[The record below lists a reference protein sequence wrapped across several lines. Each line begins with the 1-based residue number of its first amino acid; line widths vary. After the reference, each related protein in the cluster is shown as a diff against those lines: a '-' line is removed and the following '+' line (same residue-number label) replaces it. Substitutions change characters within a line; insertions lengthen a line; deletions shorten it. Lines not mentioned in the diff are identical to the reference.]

1 MAFPDLGEPLT
12 GSYTI
17 PDGTAR
23 LFTNGVTIQHGGGEV
38 IVAFR
43 LPTLGRPS
51 IVSLDPPTPLF
62 EPNAISFN
70 AAGHDP
76 RAVARLIADALA
88 GRLVLAAT
96 GQAGQQIPL
105 TLTDRVSV
113 DGPLHQVEVA
123 LPALAERQLYDV
135 ALLTE
140 SGQWRT
146 VAPHAVYFR
155 SAWRDFGF
163 VHVTDIH
170 VSKRIDRFRG
180 LLLAAERPEAA
191 QRVHNWNDRFRGFI
205 RFANYLHSIGKLD
218 VILSTGDQYDYMFE
232 DGEDQ
237 ALGGNAAFFRL
248 LVLGYAPGPDFLDV
262 EELRVPIFLTTGNH
276 DYRKHAYKLIFDIYV
291 GSDVIGDDVA
301 TIKNYGAFN
310 LHEDEAR
317 SLERRLSARPD
328 LPEFPFNDNL
338 SPSQASR
345 MVEVDEALRTH
356 HQHLADKTSYVVA
369 LGPHRVA
376 MIDSGPDTGV
386 LSSVMDGLRQ
396 LIGLTSEDEDTF
408 AAGSPNCKGVSPDDL
423 EMVKDALA
431 NAPDHGLFIV
441 GIHAPLLSPINNEFG
456 YFLRETQRPQQMAQV
471 KLFLWRH
478 AMPFPLTEPIESEHP
493 KWFSAADEHEPVAF
507 VVRGDRNDLLDF
519 GVSRGRADQLI
530 EALAGSGGRR
540 ADLALSGH
548 GHYHNEFS
556 VRRLPSGEL
565 GFFMDHYTESVTN
578 YYPSRFCNKFR
589 GEFPLEFSE
598 TSVEVVPDGAADASP
613 SPIAE
618 RRWKYDLR
626 VPPYADPLNASPD
639 PRSWWA
645 AHRPLLMQTP
655 ALGPRKTFDFLSG
668 FRLFLVGNNTIVKSH
683 YISIARLEAH
693 GFRLPLEEAI
703 APEPTGPGEPPWL
716 SVSEGATR
724 PGARVSPVDTGNGIT
739 LVVVEPSGGVYA
751 SHGSNRGGWGPWQG
765 VSEGST
771 GPGGQITA
779 VRVGDKVALFAA
791 DIAGGVYTC
800 LGDYHRG
807 WGPWRNVSEGSTVPG
822 GYIAAV
828 PFRGRVHIFLAD
840 PAGGIYVNAGTYD
853 TGWGPW
859 RNVSEGASTPGAPL
873 AAIADGNRITVV
885 LADPG
890 GGVFASAGSYEDGWG
905 PWRPVSEGAT
915 TPRGHVTGIHDGS
928 RIRLY
933 VADIGGGVYVA
944 AGHYQSGWS
953 AWTSVSEG
961 ATLPGA
967 PVSATVRNDRVHVFL
982 ADRGGGVYTSVSRTT
997 GPAGMWQNVSEGATT
1012 PGGFVT
1018 AVTTNDGVTAFVAD
1032 PGGGIFARL
1041 IS

>member
-1 MAFPDLGEPLT
+1 M
-12 GSYTI
+12 
-17 PDGTAR
+17 
-23 LFTNGVTIQHGGGEV
+23 
-38 IVAFR
+38 
-43 LPTLGRPS
+43 PS
-51 IVSLDPPTPLF
+51 
-62 EPNAISFN
+62 
-70 AAGHDP
+70 
-76 RAVARLIADALA
+76 
-88 GRLVLAAT
+88 
-96 GQAGQQIPL
+96 
-105 TLTDRVSV
+105 
-113 DGPLHQVEVA
+113 
-123 LPALAERQLYDV
+123 
-135 ALLTE
+135 
-140 SGQWRT
+140 
-146 VAPHAVYFR
+146 
-155 SAWRDFGF
+155 
-163 VHVTDIH
+163 
-170 VSKRIDRFRG
+170 
-180 LLLAAERPEAA
+180 
-191 QRVHNWNDRFRGFI
+191 
-205 RFANYLHSIGKLD
+205 
-218 VILSTGDQYDYMFE
+218 
-232 DGEDQ
+232 
-237 ALGGNAAFFRL
+237 
-248 LVLGYAPGPDFLDV
+248 
-262 EELRVPIFLTTGNH
+262 
-276 DYRKHAYKLIFDIYV
+276 
-291 GSDVIGDDVA
+291 
-301 TIKNYGAFN
+301 
-310 LHEDEAR
+310 
-317 SLERRLSARPD
+317 
-328 LPEFPFNDNL
+328 
-338 SPSQASR
+338 
-345 MVEVDEALRTH
+345 
-356 HQHLADKTSYVVA
+356 
-369 LGPHRVA
+369 
-376 MIDSGPDTGV
+376 
-386 LSSVMDGLRQ
+386 
-396 LIGLTSEDEDTF
+396 
-408 AAGSPNCKGVSPDDL
+408 
-423 EMVKDALA
+423 
-431 NAPDHGLFIV
+431 
-441 GIHAPLLSPINNEFG
+441 
-456 YFLRETQRPQQMAQV
+456 
-471 KLFLWRH
+471 
-478 AMPFPLTEPIESEHP
+478 PLTEPIESEHP

-530 EALAGSGGRR
+530 EALARSGGRP

-668 FRLFLVGNNTIVKSH
+668 FRLFLVGYNTIVKSH

-739 LVVVEPSGGVYA
+739 LVVVDPSGGVFA
-751 SHGSNRGGWGPWQG
+751 SHGSNRGGWGPWQS

-791 DIAGGVYTC
+791 DIVGGVYTC

-807 WGPWRNVSEGSTVPG
+807 WGSWRNVSEGSTVPG

-933 VADIGGGVYVA
+933 VADVVGGVYVA

-961 ATLPGA
+961 ATLAGA

-982 ADRGGGVYTSVSRTT
+982 ADRVGGVYTSVSRTT

-1018 AVTTNDGVTAFVAD
+1018 AVATNDGVTAFVAD
-1032 PGGGIFARL
+1032 RGGGIFARL

>member
-1 MAFPDLGEPLT
+1 
-12 GSYTI
+12 
-17 PDGTAR
+17 
-23 LFTNGVTIQHGGGEV
+23 
-38 IVAFR
+38 
-43 LPTLGRPS
+43 
-51 IVSLDPPTPLF
+51 
-62 EPNAISFN
+62 
-70 AAGHDP
+70 
-76 RAVARLIADALA
+76 
-88 GRLVLAAT
+88 
-96 GQAGQQIPL
+96 
-105 TLTDRVSV
+105 
-113 DGPLHQVEVA
+113 
-123 LPALAERQLYDV
+123 
-135 ALLTE
+135 
-140 SGQWRT
+140 
-146 VAPHAVYFR
+146 
-155 SAWRDFGF
+155 
-163 VHVTDIH
+163 
-170 VSKRIDRFRG
+170 
-180 LLLAAERPEAA
+180 
-191 QRVHNWNDRFRGFI
+191 
-205 RFANYLHSIGKLD
+205 
-218 VILSTGDQYDYMFE
+218 
-232 DGEDQ
+232 
-237 ALGGNAAFFRL
+237 
-248 LVLGYAPGPDFLDV
+248 
-262 EELRVPIFLTTGNH
+262 
-276 DYRKHAYKLIFDIYV
+276 LIFDIYV

-423 EMVKDALA
+423 AMVKDALA

-693 GFRLPLEEAI
+693 GFASPSRRPSRRSRRDQGSRRGSPCPRAPRARVRVSHRSTPATESPSSLPTRAGAFTHAMAAI
-703 APEPTGPGEPPWL
+703 HSA
-716 SVSEGATR
+716 
-724 PGARVSPVDTGNGIT
+724 GARGKACPRAARSRWPV
-739 LVVVEPSGGVYA
+739 
-751 SHGSNRGGWGPWQG
+751 
-765 VSEGST
+765 
-771 GPGGQITA
+771 TA
-779 VRVGDKVALFAA
+779 VRVGDKVALFVA

-807 WGPWRNVSEGSTVPG
+807 WGPWRNVSEGSTIPG

-828 PFRGRVHIFLAD
+828 LFRGRLHIFLAD
-840 PAGGIYVNAGTYD
+840 RAGGIYANAGTYD
-853 TGWGPW
+853 GGWGPGGTCLKA
-859 RNVSEGASTPGAPL
+859 RRHRERRSRQSRTATGSRSSSPTPAVACLRAP
-873 AAIADGNRITVV
+873 DRTRT
-885 LADPG
+885 G
-890 GGVFASAGSYEDGWG
+890 GG
-905 PWRPVSEGAT
+905 
-915 TPRGHVTGIHDGS
+915 
-928 RIRLY
+928 
-933 VADIGGGVYVA
+933 
-944 AGHYQSGWS
+944 
-953 AWTSVSEG
+953 
-961 ATLPGA
+961 
-967 PVSATVRNDRVHVFL
+967 
-982 ADRGGGVYTSVSRTT
+982 RGGLCPKGR
-997 GPAGMWQNVSEGATT
+997 QRR
-1012 PGGFVT
+1012 
-1018 AVTTNDGVTAFVAD
+1018 GVT
-1032 PGGGIFARL
+1032 
-1041 IS
+1041 

>member
-17 PDGTAR
+17 PNGTAR
-23 LFTNGVTIQHGGGEV
+23 LFTNGVTIQHSGSEV
-38 IVAFR
+38 IAAFR

-62 EPNAISFN
+62 EPNAVSFN
-70 AAGHDP
+70 SAGHDP
-76 RAVARLIADALA
+76 RVVARMIADALA
-88 GRLVLAAT
+88 GRLVLVAT

-123 LPALAERQLYDV
+123 VPALAERQLYDV

-155 SAWRDFGF
+155 RAWQDFGF

-248 LVLGYAPGPDFLDV
+248 LVLGQAPGPDFLDV
-262 EELRVPIFLTTGNH
+262 EELRVPIFVTTGNH
-276 DYRKHAYKLIFDIYV
+276 DYRKHAYKLIFDIYI
-291 GSDVIGDDVA
+291 GNDVIGDDVA

-328 LPEFPFNDNL
+328 VPPDFPFNDNL

-345 MVEVDEALRTH
+345 MVEVDEDLRTH
-356 HQHLADKTSYVVA
+356 RQHLSDKTSYVVA

-423 EMVKDALA
+423 GMVKDALA
-431 NAPDHGLFIV
+431 NVPDHGLFIV

-471 KLFLWRH
+471 KFFLWHH
-478 AMPFPLTEPIESEHP
+478 AMPFPVTEPIEREHP

-598 TSVEVVPDGAADASP
+598 TSIEVVPDGAADASP
-613 SPIAE
+613 SPIAD

-668 FRLFLVGNNTIVKSH
+668 FRLFVVGNNTIVKSH

-693 GFRLPLEEAI
+693 GFRLSLEEAI
-703 APEPTGPGEPPWL
+703 APEPPGPGQPPWH
-716 SVSEGATR
+716 SVSEGGTR

-739 LVVVEPSGGVYA
+739 LVVADPNGGIYV
-751 SHGSNRGGWGPWQG
+751 SHGSNPLGWGPWQN
-765 VSEGST
+765 VSQGST
-771 GPGGQITA
+771 VPGGLVTA
-779 VRVGDKVALFAA
+779 VRVGDKVALFVA

-807 WGPWRNVSEGSTVPG
+807 WGPWRNVSEGSTIPG

-828 PFRGRVHIFLAD
+828 LFRGRLHIFLAD
-840 PAGGIYVNAGTYD
+840 PGGGIYANAGTYD
-853 TGWGPW
+853 GGWGPW

-873 AAIADGNRITVV
+873 AAIVDGNRITVV

-890 GGVFASAGSYEDGWG
+890 GGVFATAGSYEDGWG

-933 VADIGGGVYVA
+933 VADVGGGVYVA

-967 PVSATVRNDRVHVFL
+967 PVSATVRN
-982 ADRGGGVYTSVSRTT
+982 
-997 GPAGMWQNVSEGATT
+997 
-1012 PGGFVT
+1012 
-1018 AVTTNDGVTAFVAD
+1018 
-1032 PGGGIFARL
+1032 
-1041 IS
+1041 

>member
-88 GRLVLAAT
+88 GRLVLVAT

-155 SAWRDFGF
+155 RAWQDFGF

-262 EELRVPIFLTTGNH
+262 EELRVPIFVTTGNH

-478 AMPFPLTEPIESEHP
+478 AMPSPLTEPIESEHP

-739 LVVVEPSGGVYA
+739 LVVVDPSGGVFA
-751 SHGSNRGGWGPWQG
+751 SHGSNRGGWGPWQS

-791 DIAGGVYTC
+791 DIVGGVYTC

-807 WGPWRNVSEGSTVPG
+807 WGSWRNVSEGSTVPG

-890 GGVFASAGSYEDGWG
+890 GGVFASAGSVRG
-905 PWRPVSEGAT
+905 RVGAVAACVRRGDNAAGSRDRHPRRLT
-915 TPRGHVTGIHDGS
+915 YQAVCRGHRRRRLRRRGPLSERVERVDERFRRCDAAGRAGLGYGQERSRPCLSGGSCRRRLHECVAHDGS
-928 RIRLY
+928 GRN
-933 VADIGGGVYVA
+933 VAERVGGCHD
-944 AGHYQSGWS
+944 AGR
-953 AWTSVSEG
+953 VCDR
-961 ATLPGA
+961 
-967 PVSATVRNDRVHVFL
+967 RNDQRWRHCI
-982 ADRGGGVYTSVSRTT
+982 RGRS
-997 GPAGMWQNVSEGATT
+997 
-1012 PGGFVT
+1012 
-1018 AVTTNDGVTAFVAD
+1018 
-1032 PGGGIFARL
+1032 GGGIFARL